1 MTYKQANEILD
12 ERRAGA
18 DVSERQILKALE
30 LTGDYNC
37 DFNPEL
43 TAALHE
49 LEAA

>member
-1 MTYKQANEILD
+1 MSYKDAQNLLD
-12 ERRAGA
+12 QRRAGA
-18 DVSERQILKALE
+18 DIPERQILKALE

-43 TAALHE
+43 TADLHE